1 MARDSKKVEK
11 AIFCYELDR
20 EGWKNRPNEIKMR
33 GTIAKDTG
41 KRELLDKRINELAN
55 ELLPE
60 KVSKD
65 AIISITKQILL
76 TIKQEG
82 ILKEGLEYFSDEM
95 LINRIMDIIKK
106 IVGIKRPNIW
116 GELYGRYR

>member
-1 MARDSKKVEK
+1 MKFVESNEVRRGELFA
-11 AIFCYELDR
+11 AIDR
-20 EGWKNRPNEIKMR
+20 ERERKQDKMR